1 MASPLSLGQVPDI
14 SQGNLKEAS
23 CSHLCCR
30 ENSYPEWSRYAG
42 GVWLNEG
49 EVGVSRSK
57 GKVAWLSF
65 LGRILP
71 KGTVSSL
78 VGTVTSGVD
87 SNWKGMQKPR
97 RVVVRTQ

>member
-1 MASPLSLGQVPDI
+1 MLVEFSWMKV
-14 SQGNLKEAS
+14 K
-23 CSHLCCR
+23 
-30 ENSYPEWSRYAG
+30 
-42 GVWLNEG
+42 
-49 EVGVSRSK
+49 GVSRSK

-87 SNWKGMQKPR
+87 SNRKGTQKPSG
-97 RVVVRTQ
+97 VVVRTQ